1 MHENDVHEVF
11 YLCEIHAPWI
21 SGSGPIWPCS
31 EFILNFRKSSVLPYT
46 HLLKI
51 ITLAHMFK
59 ASPIHQSVLGNF
71 GPTEEYFNYIIK
83 EVLYFY
89 VLYTVFIF

>member
-11 YLCEIHAPWI
+11 YLCES
-21 SGSGPIWPCS
+21 SGQRSGPIWPCS
-31 EFILNFRKSSVLPYT
+31 EFVLNFRKSSVLPYT
-46 HLLKI
+46 YLLKI
-51 ITLAHMFK
+51 ITLAQMFK
-59 ASPIHQSVLGNF
+59 ALPIHQNVLSF

-83 EVLYFY
+83 EVLFFY